1 MKQKIRQLSDSFVHL
16 FFPDLCEGCNRS
28 LVADES
34 VLCLHCKQLLPRT
47 GYHDIPENESAM
59 RLAGRVPYRYG
70 TSFAYFTEKGLLQHL
85 LHGLK
90 YKGKKKTGI
99 FLGTEFAAELN
110 TTSWIREVDLIVP
123 IPLHAKKERER
134 GFNQSFVV
142 AAALGKYLQIPVAEK
157 GLVRVRHTESQ
168 TQKTRLERL
177 QNVSGAFQLNI
188 AIKGKHVLLIDD
200 VLTSGATLEAAAM
213 AILEAGA
220 AGVSF
225 ATIAVAS

>member
-1 MKQKIRQLSDSFVHL
+1 MKEKIKQMYEGFVHL
-16 FFPDLCEGCNRS
+16 FFPNLCEGCSRS

-47 GYHDIPENESAM
+47 AYHHIPENESAM
-59 RLAGRVPYRYG
+59 RLAGRVPYSYG

-90 YKGKKKTGI
+90 YKGKKKTGV
-99 FLGTEFAAELN
+99 FLGTEFARELR
-110 TTSWIREVDLIVP
+110 TTSWINEIDLIIP

-142 AAALGKYLQIPVAEK
+142 AAAMGKLLQIPVAEN
-157 GLVRVRHTESQ
+157 GLLRVRHTESQ

-177 QNVSGAFQLNI
+177 ENVSGAFKPNI
-188 AIKGKHVLLIDD
+188 AIEGKHVLLIDD
-200 VLTSGATLEAAAM
+200 VLTSGATLEAASLAV
-213 AILEAGA
+213 LEAGA
-220 AGVSF
+220 VGTSF
-225 ATIAVAS
+225 VTIAIAS